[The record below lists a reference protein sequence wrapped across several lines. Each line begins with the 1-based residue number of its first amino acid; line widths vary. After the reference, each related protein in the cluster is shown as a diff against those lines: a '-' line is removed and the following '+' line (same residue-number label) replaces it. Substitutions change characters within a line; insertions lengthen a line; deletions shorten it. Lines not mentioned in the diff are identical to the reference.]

1 MRHLL
6 ILFFLFFIQLS
17 NSQIKTMNK
26 GYIIYNL
33 GVDTTFIG
41 YYQVENNNFQF
52 RIIANTN
59 ALTVTTMSGSLYPNG
74 ELKEVKGYSYTPSLE
89 GEGKRLTDYHAY
101 INNDSTFFVQVRD
114 GKETVTKYSAKGMI
128 ANAIGTPFL
137 FMLPVLTPYAPKNV
151 NEVINSYHLIFGQ
164 NRPFTIKRLSP
175 DVIEMGSQVM
185 GYFKIHVDKEGRLK
199 SIDGI
204 GSSWN
209 VKGSYFDELDMD
221 EYIKRFIAKAQQH
234 PLKPLNQKDS
244 IVTKIDDVDI
254 RIDYSRPSIRGRVI
268 FGEVVPWN
276 RIWRT
281 GANEPTKITINKSI
295 YFRDKEL
302 PPGEYSIFTLPA
314 KEGWTFII
322 NKQTN
327 MWGTDHNPDYD
338 FIKVPMQTAVLD
350 KPVDLME
357 IEIEKTKNGGI
368 LNVAWEKT
376 KAYVSFTT
384 KK

>member
-1 MRHLL
+1 
-6 ILFFLFFIQLS
+6 
-17 NSQIKTMNK
+17 MNK

-52 RIIANTN
+52 RIIGNTN

-74 ELKEVKGYSYTPSLE
+74 ELKEAKGYSYTPTLQ
-89 GEGKRLTDYHAY
+89 GQGKRLTDYHAY
-101 INNDSTFFVQVRD
+101 VNNDSTFFVQVRD
-114 GKETVTKYSAKGMI
+114 GKETLSKYSAKGMI

-164 NRPFTIKRLSP
+164 NRPFTMKRLSP

-209 VKGSYFDELDMD
+209 VKGNYFDELDMD
-221 EYIKRFIAKAQQH
+221 EYIRRFIVKAQQQ
-234 PLKPLNQKDS
+234 PLKPLNQRDS
-244 IVTKIDDVDI
+244 IISKINDVDI

-276 RIWRT
+276 RVWRT
-281 GANEPTKITINKSI
+281 GANEPTKITIDKSI
-295 YFRDKEL
+295 YFDGKEL

-314 KEGWTFII
+314 KTGWTFII
-322 NKQTN
+322 NKQTT

-338 FIKVPMQTAVLD
+338 FLKIPMQTTSLD
-350 KPVDLME
+350 KPVELMT
-357 IEIEKTKNGGI
+357 IEITKTTNGGTVDVI
-368 LNVAWEKT
+368 WEKT

-384 KK
+384 KR

>member
-1 MRHLL
+1 MCHLL
-6 ILFFLFFIQLS
+6 APFFLFLIQSS
-17 NSQIKTMNK
+17 NAQTKTMNK
-26 GYIIYNL
+26 GYIVYNL

-52 RIIANTN
+52 KIMANTN

-74 ELKEVKGYSYTPSLE
+74 ELKEAKGYSYAPSLD

-101 INNDSTFFVQVRD
+101 VNNDSTFFVQVRD
-114 GKETVTKYSAKGMI
+114 GKETLTKYSAKGMI

-137 FMLPVLTPYAPKNV
+137 FMLPVLTPYAPRKV

-185 GYFKIHVDKEGRLK
+185 GYFKIYVDKEGRLR

-209 VKGSYFDELDMD
+209 VKGNYFEQLDME
-221 EYIKRFIAKAQQH
+221 EYIRRFTVKAQQQ
-234 PLKPLNQKDS
+234 PLKPLNQRDS
-244 IVTKIDDVDI
+244 VISKINDVDI
-254 RIDYSRPSIRGRVI
+254 RIDYSRPLRRGRVI

-276 RIWRT
+276 RVWRT

-295 YFRDKEL
+295 YFDGKEL
-302 PPGEYSIFTLPA
+302 PPGEYSIFTLPTR
-314 KEGWTFII
+314 EGWTLII
-322 NKQTN
+322 NKETN
-327 MWGTDHNPDYD
+327 MWGTDHNPAND
-338 FIKVPMQTAVLD
+338 FLRVPMQAAVLD
-350 KPVDLME
+350 QPVDLMT
-357 IEIEKTKNGGI
+357 IEITPTPDGGV
-368 LNVAWEKT
+368 LNVLWEKT
-376 KAYVSFTT
+376 KAYINFTT
-384 KK
+384 EK